1 MTIDNTKLQ
10 FSSARPV
17 TIHGARPV
25 AKSGLSS
32 VLVFALLFYPSINL
46 SAKDGAEKSRWAVS
60 SNSRLEQKEPTE
72 NTPVI
77 ETDVEVITSTTAPS
91 TTVPGTTAPEPAV
104 DQANLEKSSPEQ
116 NNFEESGEADHLEAS
131 QSDEQNGNLVR
142 YDVTE
147 GAAPLDIP
155 VLNVSPI
162 VALSPELRDSLER
175 QFQEIQ
181 TLKETENAF
190 SERLGESYL
199 AYGRSLTQAGRT
211 DEARS
216 MLVNALH
223 IAKINNGVTSIEQ
236 RPILRELFEMNLALG
251 NTQEMTEQV
260 ARIVWL
266 EKKNPA
272 EQDIY
277 SFDIIVRLGNYYLD
291 LYLNNR
297 AISELSLSHLNN
309 STKYLGY
316 AINRYGDRPLSEV
329 LLPYGELALAHYEKS
344 RIQNEVDRSFY
355 QDTRKRGYSDLD
367 KLQVKHSRLNSFSRS
382 EGFLK
387 DYLRK
392 AKSERDLVNT
402 IQALL
407 GLGDLNLLTGR
418 YMAANKYFDLAWTG
432 AQNLPLAHP
441 IVTSFANPVKLPSF
455 NFSVVRRPPISARE
469 TEMVALSINIDD
481 DGRVRR
487 VATEAL
493 VDTDKSTITKAR
505 RLVKR
510 YKFRPIIENGK
521 LVASKDYR
529 YEVRV
534 VSRKAKAVALKDSAK
549 Q

>member
-1 MTIDNTKLQ
+1 MTQDNTKSQ
-10 FSSARPV
+10 FCSAR
-17 TIHGARPV
+17 TLS
-25 AKSGLSS
+25 KSGLSS
-32 VLVFALLFYPSINL
+32 VFVFVLLFYPATYS
-46 SAKDGAEKSRWAVS
+46 SAKDGADKSRWAVN
-60 SNSRLEQKEPTE
+60 SNARLGQKELSE
-72 NTPVI
+72 KSPVI
-77 ETDVEVITSTTAPS
+77 ETEAEAAPS
-91 TTVPGTTAPEPAV
+91 TTVPSTTVPKPAV
-104 DQANLEKSSPEQ
+104 EQANLAANSPEPIKSP
-116 NNFEESGEADHLEAS
+116 EESDSLEAS
-131 QSDEQNGNLVR
+131 RPDEANDALAD

-155 VLNVSPI
+155 DINVSPI
-162 VALSPELRDSLER
+162 VALSPALRDSLER
-175 QFQEIQ
+175 QFQAIQ

-251 NTQEMTEQV
+251 NTEEMTDQV
-260 ARIVWL
+260 SRVVWL
-266 EKKNPA
+266 EKKNPDQ
-272 EQDIY
+272 QDTY
-277 SFDIIVRLGNYYLD
+277 SFDMIVRLGNHYLD

-316 AINRYGDRPLSEV
+316 AVNRYGDRPLSEL
-329 LLPYGELALAHYEKS
+329 LLPYGELALAHYEQS
-344 RIQNEVDRSFY
+344 RIQHEVDRSFY
-355 QDTRKRGYSDLD
+355 QDTRQRTYNDLN
-367 KLQVKHSRLNSFSRS
+367 KLKVKHSKLNSYSRS

-441 IVTSFANPVKLPSF
+441 IVASFANPVKLPSF
-455 NFSVVRRPPISARE
+455 NFSVVRRPPTYIRE
-469 TEMVALSINIDD
+469 TELVALSINIDD

-487 VATEAL
+487 VAREAL
-493 VDTDKSTITKAR
+493 VDTDKWTTTKAR

-521 LVASKDYR
+521 LVASKDYP

-534 VSRKAKAVALKDSAK
+534 VSRKSKAVASKDSPE
-549 Q
+549 